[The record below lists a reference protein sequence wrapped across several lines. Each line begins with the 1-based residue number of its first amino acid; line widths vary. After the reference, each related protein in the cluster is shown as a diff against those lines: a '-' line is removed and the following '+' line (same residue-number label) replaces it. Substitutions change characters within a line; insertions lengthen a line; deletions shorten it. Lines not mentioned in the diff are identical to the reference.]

1 MEDSQRNSAH
11 RGEGKTVSIMR
22 TQETMKFI
30 SGIGKEKGARKEF
43 IIPKTINKQSLIPIE
58 ETNNNPTS
66 QKNNNEVIKITK
78 CLPIKILNV
87 NNLNSPI
94 KGQAG

>member
-1 MEDSQRNSAH
+1 
-11 RGEGKTVSIMR
+11 MR

-58 ETNNNPTS
+58 ETNNNPT
-66 QKNNNEVIKITK
+66 NNDVIRITK
-78 CLPIKILNV
+78 CLPIIILNV

-94 KGQAG
+94 KGQGG